1 LEPNQKQP
9 SDCKKY
15 PFIEEKM
22 KVEDVVDDWV
32 ASPPY
37 LYFKLKEVIEDP
49 ESSFKDIGEVILHD
63 PALSARIL
71 KISNSPLFNPE
82 SEVETIEHALTFIGM
97 NQLEE
102 LVLGTAVMESFK
114 GIPVDVIDIN
124 SFWKHSI
131 ACALTARLIVEH
143 LRESDAERFYLLGIL
158 HDIGSLVIYK
168 KVPKAA
174 KEALRL
180 SEDSSKFLYQVETQ
194 VHGFNHAEAGAALF
208 HAWKLPARLIEVV
221 AFHHEPLKAK
231 NYSRDASIIYLADII
246 SHELDLQGT
255 GEGFSPPIDEEI
267 LQSFGLT
274 LLDVSTIK
282 KQLKDK
288 FEQTAEVFLSS
299 S

>member
-1 LEPNQKQP
+1 
-9 SDCKKY
+9 
-15 PFIEEKM
+15 M

-32 ASPPY
+32 ASSPD

-49 ESSFKDIGEVILHD
+49 DSSFQDIGAVILHD
-63 PALSARIL
+63 PALCARIL

-131 ACALTARLIVEH
+131 ACALTARLIAEQIN
-143 LRESDAERFYLLGIL
+143 EPDKERFYLLGIL

-168 KVPKAA
+168 KAPKAA

-180 SEDSSKFLYQVETQ
+180 SEEGSKYLFQVETQ
-194 VHGFNHAEAGAALF
+194 VHGFNHAEAGAAIF
-208 HAWKLPARLIEVV
+208 QAWKLPERLVEVV
-221 AFHHEPLKAK
+221 ANHHEPMQAK
-231 NYSRDASIIYLADII
+231 TYSREASIIHLADII
-246 SHELDLQGT
+246 SHEIDLQGT

-267 LQSFGLT
+267 LQSVGLT
-274 LLDVSTIK
+274 TKDVYVIK
-282 KQLKDK
+282 SRLIDEFQ
-288 FEQTAEVFLSS
+288 QTVEVFLSAS
-299 S
+299 

>member
-1 LEPNQKQP
+1 
-9 SDCKKY
+9 
-15 PFIEEKM
+15 M

-32 ASPPY
+32 ASPPN
-37 LYFKLKEVIEDP
+37 LYFKLKKVTEDP
-49 ESSFKDIGEVILHD
+49 DSSFKDIGEVILHD

-168 KVPKAA
+168 KAPKAA
-174 KEALRL
+174 KEALQL
-180 SEDSSKFLYQVETQ
+180 SEDSSKFLFQVETQ

-221 AFHHEPLKAK
+221 ACHHEPTKAK
-231 NYSRDASIIYLADII
+231 SYSRDASIIHLADII

-255 GEGFSPPIDEEI
+255 GEGFSPPIDEKI
-267 LQSFGLT
+267 LKSVGLT
-274 LLDVSTIK
+274 SRDVSTIK
-282 KQLKDK
+282 RQLKGQ